1 MAADFLLDLAGDNA
15 VEEALSIEDRVALLR
30 ARWVRLEPAVPR
42 GHDLRV
48 LAPVARGAALEEE
61 VTERAPGR
69 GDLELCEQREQAVD
83 HECVLALA
91 GLAVGLDAAVE
102 RSPDQ
107 FEVEAE
113 REDAAV
119 ERRHRTALTR
129 NMLLSSRSTIWSA
142 SRSSSGSQRFRTRGS
157 CRGATRSTQISGPRN
172 TPWIVTCEKPASSNC
187 RRRRCDVVKNCF
199 RRVRRPKGTA
209 KPIRLTSAKPF
220 KLNSGAA
227 VVRHSPPGRSTRAIS
242 SIDGRGSG
250 R

>member
-1 MAADFLLDLAGDNA
+1 MLAQDLEVAHAVPWKRERAELHPALGGEAHALRQLGLRGLTGAARVVKDRVRERMAADFLLDLAGDNA
-15 VEEALSIEDRVALLR
+15 VEEALPIEDRVALLR

-42 GHDLRV
+42 RHDLRV

-129 NMLLSSRSTIWSA
+129 NMLLSSRSTGWSA
-142 SRSSSGSQRFRTRGS
+142 RRSSSGSQ
-157 CRGATRSTQISGPRN
+157 P
-172 TPWIVTCEKPASSNC
+172 
-187 RRRRCDVVKNCF
+187 
-199 RRVRRPKGTA
+199 
-209 KPIRLTSAKPF
+209 
-220 KLNSGAA
+220 
-227 VVRHSPPGRSTRAIS
+227 
-242 SIDGRGSG
+242 
-250 R
+250 